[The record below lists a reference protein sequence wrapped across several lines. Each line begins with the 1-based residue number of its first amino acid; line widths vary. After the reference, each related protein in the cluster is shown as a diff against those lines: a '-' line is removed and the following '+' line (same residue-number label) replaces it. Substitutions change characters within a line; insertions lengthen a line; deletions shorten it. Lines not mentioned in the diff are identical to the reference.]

1 MNTPLELEDIAG
13 LSLSIT
19 GVLVENYLQSGYADP
34 TMYRTLR
41 AVSELAEQYKER
53 LALNGS
59 APDDLLEA
67 ADELVNSLK
76 VTAMEC
82 GEIVQKIIEDNGWET
97 EANGWDR
104 PHNHDNCDHSEN
116 GEDN

>member
-1 MNTPLELEDIAG
+1 MNTPLELEEITA

-19 GVLVENYLQSGYADP
+19 GVLVENYLKESYADP
-34 TMYRTLR
+34 TMYRALR
-41 AVSELAEQYKER
+41 VACGLAEQYKER

-59 APDDLLEA
+59 PEQMIQEVE
-67 ADELVNSLK
+67 ELVNNLK

-97 EANGWDR
+97 EATGWDR
-104 PHNHDNCDHSEN
+104 PHNHDNCDHSED